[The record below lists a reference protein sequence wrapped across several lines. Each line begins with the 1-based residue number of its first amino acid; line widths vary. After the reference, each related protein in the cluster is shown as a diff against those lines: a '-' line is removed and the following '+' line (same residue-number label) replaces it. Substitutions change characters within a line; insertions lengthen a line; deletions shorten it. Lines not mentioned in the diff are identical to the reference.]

1 MIDFNGLPA
10 IKHGSIRNGRRKII
24 LIVHPFWR
32 LENPEEDAWYTNR
45 ISEAHDYIQGKGGS
59 IEDDFECL
67 DTFNL
72 QRRIGW
78 CFEKIMN
85 K

>member
-1 MIDFNGLPA
+1 
-10 IKHGSIRNGRRKII
+10 
-24 LIVHPFWR
+24 
-32 LENPEEDAWYTNR
+32 LENPEEDAWYTDR
-45 ISEAHDYIQGKGGS
+45 ISEAHEYILSKGGNV
-59 IEDDFECL
+59 EEDFECL